1 MNGSLRILKIVADSI
16 AYYLAIAISIFVHLI
31 ATGFHPE
38 IGAGGYLGPV
48 LAGHLLF
55 ILSIF
60 CFLGYRTFAEF
71 PIVSETTALLKG
83 TATTIIILVAASL
96 FLRTVLPHFPTG
108 AAGLG
113 FILSLLIIPP
123 FFRLIIRKVFA
134 KPHHWPHRER
144 TLVYGAGAIGR
155 AFVETLNSV
164 PHPRFQ
170 IIGFLDDAP
179 ASNPGTDGVPILG
192 ARQDLEE
199 TVKKHSVERLM
210 VAIRQLS
217 EQQVKELNSE
227 AGRLGV
233 KISFLPSI
241 ESFAYNANKLNDRS
255 DIAVITTVH
264 PTRPFH
270 YRLGK
275 RITDIVLSSI
285 GLIILLPVHIV
296 IAILIKRDSP
306 GPVLFRHQRV
316 GLNGRIFLMYK
327 YRTMRSDTPQYAHC
341 PSDSSDPRIT
351 KMGKWIRKLSIDE
364 TPQLWNV
371 FRGHM
376 SIVGP
381 RPEMPFIVESY
392 NEIEKARLSVK
403 PGLTGLWQTS
413 KMRDSEISHNL
424 EYDFYYLKNQGFAL
438 DWVIMV
444 LTVFF
449 AFRGI
454 TH

>member
-1 MNGSLRILKIVADSI
+1 
-16 AYYLAIAISIFVHLI
+16 
-31 ATGFHPE
+31 
-38 IGAGGYLGPV
+38 
-48 LAGHLLF
+48 
-55 ILSIF
+55 
-60 CFLGYRTFAEF
+60 
-71 PIVSETTALLKG
+71 LKG
-83 TATTIIILVAASL
+83 TATTIIIFVTASL
-96 FLRTVLPHFPTG
+96 LLRTVLPHFPTG
-108 AAGLG
+108 ATGLG
-113 FILSLLIIPP
+113 FVLSLLIIPP
-123 FFRLIIRKVFA
+123 FLRLIVRKVFA
-134 KPHHWPHRER
+134 KPHHWAHRER
-144 TLVYGAGAIGR
+144 TLIYGAGAIGCT
-155 AFVETLNSV
+155 FVETLNSV

-170 IIGFLDDAP
+170 VVGFLDDAP
-179 ASNPGTDGVPILG
+179 KSNPGASGLPILG
-192 ARQDLEE
+192 AHEDLEE
-199 TVKKHSVERLM
+199 IVKKHSVERLM

-217 EQQVKELNSE
+217 EQKVKDIFSE
-227 AGRLGV
+227 AKRLRV

-241 ESFAYNANKLNDRS
+241 ESFAYNSNKLDDCS
-255 DIAVITTVH
+255 DIAAITTVH
-264 PTRPFH
+264 PSRPFL

-285 GLIILLPVHIV
+285 GLLIILPVHIV

-306 GPVLFRHQRV
+306 GPVLFKHQRV
-316 GLNGRIFLMYK
+316 GLNGRVFLMYK
-327 YRTMRSDTPQYAHC
+327 YRTMRCDTPQYAHC

-351 KMGKWIRKLSIDE
+351 KMGRWLRKLSIDE

-413 KMRDSEISHNL
+413 KMRDSEINHNL
-424 EYDFYYLKNQGFAL
+424 EYDFYYLKHQGFAL
-438 DWVIMV
+438 DWVIMI